1 MKVELDCDY
10 GVTVLQSCYASK
22 ELVDTC
28 KINSAFSNQNSNA
41 ITRCQ
46 VSVTWLIFIEQR
58 DENLKYIDCLA
69 GHKQLYSHSYSVQMF
84 IIDYLFFL
92 TKSLY

>member
-46 VSVTWLIFIEQR
+46 VSVT
-58 DENLKYIDCLA
+58 
-69 GHKQLYSHSYSVQMF
+69 
-84 IIDYLFFL
+84 
-92 TKSLY
+92 